1 MPKFTFALVSDFN
14 LMHLSSLTFSCDT
27 TLIFLLTHRCLVLM
41 PLCLELI
48 KWKKIFTN
56 TLSKYVIRI
65 KNYYFEWMCR
75 NEHNKINLT
84 HPIMQAIALCTEE
97 FCFVTVPVFL
107 TLIWATLQSKILT
120 MPKTD
125 IAENMNSCL
134 FVYLIN
140 MEL

>member
-1 MPKFTFALVSDFN
+1 
-14 LMHLSSLTFSCDT
+14 
-27 TLIFLLTHRCLVLM
+27 
-41 PLCLELI
+41 
-48 KWKKIFTN
+48 
-56 TLSKYVIRI
+56 
-65 KNYYFEWMCR
+65 MCR

-84 HPIMQAIALCTEE
+84 HPIIQAIALCTEE
-97 FCFVTVPVFL
+97 FGFVTVPVFL

-134 FVYLIN
+134 IVYLIN